1 MKNHN
6 RSQRW
11 VIGLGGLALGTA
23 LLVWLRRR
31 TEKVTLQRRFWD
43 VIYDRLAMLYDSV
56 DWFTGGTTHRL
67 RQRALRYLP
76 PEGSRVLE
84 IGFGSG
90 RLHVELAERYTMA
103 GLDRAPGMVQ
113 LTKRRLAAGGL
124 TSDLQ
129 VGDATALPW
138 LEATFDAVLSTF
150 AFSAFPDAD
159 AALAEMVR
167 VVKPGGAIIIVDA
180 GEARD
185 GNAMA
190 HFLAQLWAAF
200 GDYMRDEVP
209 LMEAHGL
216 AVTREDYGPWRCVH
230 VTVGTKPR

>member
-1 MKNHN
+1 MKNHS
-6 RSQRW
+6 RFQRW
-11 VIGLGGLALGTA
+11 AIGLGSLALGTA
-23 LLVWLRRR
+23 LLIWLRRR
-31 TEKVTLQRRFWD
+31 TDNVTLQRRFWD
-43 VIYDRLAMLYDSV
+43 VIYDRLAALYDGV

-76 PEGSRVLE
+76 SEGNRVLE

-103 GLDRAPGMVQ
+103 GLDRAPGMVR
-113 LTKRRLAAGGL
+113 LTEQRLAARGL
-124 TSDLQ
+124 TSDLH

-138 LEATFDAVLSTF
+138 ANATFDAVLATF

-167 VVKPGGAIIIVDA
+167 VVKPGGAVIIVDA
-180 GEARD
+180 GEAHD

-216 AVTREDYGPWRCVH
+216 TVTREDYGPWGCVH
-230 VTVGTKPR
+230 ATVGTKAG